1 MFDFSNLEEVFN
13 EYFNR
18 KDIYVTLKVT
28 KEQAKRG
35 ISVPVEI
42 NRKIISENNNSTVTK
57 IVEIINIPKNT
68 KNSTILKL
76 NGKGNQ
82 DNTSKEKGDLYVE
95 IKIFGTK

>member
-1 MFDFSNLEEVFN
+1 MFNFSNLEEVFN
-13 EYFNR
+13 EYFSQ

-28 KEQAKRG
+28 KEQAKIG
-35 ISVPVEI
+35 VSIPIEI

-57 IVEIINIPKNT
+57 IVEIIDIPKNT

-76 NGKGNQ
+76 EGKGNQ
-82 DNTSKEKGDLYVE
+82 DNTSKENGNLYVE